1 MREKTSIRRIKILVG
16 IVVIVVI
23 FVIIWISQLIKNRG
37 GVEILPVD
45 NYDIPPNLVSYRQDD
60 ERWKEYKLG
69 DSKYT
74 MKSSGCIT
82 TCISSAISESDN
94 PLNPEELVKLLSSKN
109 VYDNEGNM
117 QWDKLAEISG
127 FHVAVLD
134 EVDEKYI
141 NECLAQNRYPI
152 VKVHRKSLVS
162 YHYFILIIG
171 AEDGEYVC
179 MDPLKDKLTKLSEY
193 SNRIYSVRCVWY
205 SEE

>member
-1 MREKTSIRRIKILVG
+1 MIREKMIIKRITILFG
-16 IVVIVVI
+16 IVAV
-23 FVIIWISQLIKNRG
+23 FGTIWMSQLIKNRG
-37 GVEILPVD
+37 GVDVLHVD
-45 NYDIPPNLVSYRQDD
+45 HYDIPKSLVSYRQDD
-60 ERWKEYKLG
+60 DRWKDYKLG

-94 PLNPEELVKLLSSKN
+94 PLNPGELVKLLSSNN

-117 QWDKLAEISG
+117 QWAKLAEIPG
-127 FHVAVLD
+127 FHAAVFD

-162 YHYFILIIG
+162 YHHFILIIG

-179 MDPLKDKLTKLSEY
+179 MDPLKDELTKLSDY
-193 SNRIYSVRCVWY
+193 SNRIYSVRYVWY